1 MKVLF
6 AVGNAALSENIAKK
20 YIELFGEKLEYKD
33 VFYFKAILE
42 EVKRDRSYD
51 RIVIAEQLEP
61 IHNNIISEIDK
72 MLFNNIDS
80 ITDEAPDTDII
91 FICSE
96 NRTRNDALL
105 GRFYNIGL
113 YNVLIGDERQVPNLC
128 RLIKEPRGKKEAKEY
143 LKGNTGTDNT
153 VYVQEEGVNET
164 ELLSICR
171 YFDNLRSP
179 TEYITAF
186 QDVVAQYDDEKDLTT
201 IVAAL
206 TTQLKRGDEIFDA
219 LNSDSRFQRYCEW
232 RGMQPTEPV
241 PTTEKKKG
249 GHLINN
255 IIGGIKST
263 GKNIG
268 NMNLKESINQRREQN
283 ERMRDEEPIKRTK
296 KW

>member
-232 RGMQPTEPV
+232 RGMQPTEPA

-296 KW
+296 KR

>member
-20 YIELFGEKLEYKD
+20 YIELFGETLEYKD

-143 LKGNTGTDNT
+143 LKGLWKNFNRKIWHK
-153 VYVQEEGVNET
+153 QN
-164 ELLSICR
+164 
-171 YFDNLRSP
+171 
-179 TEYITAF
+179 
-186 QDVVAQYDDEKDLTT
+186 
-201 IVAAL
+201 
-206 TTQLKRGDEIFDA
+206 KR
-219 LNSDSRFQRYCEW
+219 
-232 RGMQPTEPV
+232 
-241 PTTEKKKG
+241 
-249 GHLINN
+249 
-255 IIGGIKST
+255 
-263 GKNIG
+263 
-268 NMNLKESINQRREQN
+268 
-283 ERMRDEEPIKRTK
+283 RTK
-296 KW
+296 KRKSVLLFKFYCLTLGFIALLDFVALVLTFFLSVFLSVFSFFSIIS